1 MDIDQLNI
9 NAVCFGILCNFAPV
23 CGEERAK
30 EAVELVLALQAENAK
45 LHAEIEKEMKRRK
58 TQADIIQTERGQK
71 YEMMEKMNQIIKT
84 MHGDCNYCL
93 NQHSGLDGPCKGC
106 VFSTKRE
113 FIDGDYWEW
122 RGPDK
127 ED

>member
-30 EAVELVLALQAENAK
+30 EAVELIRALQAENAK

-113 FIDGDYWEW
+113 FIDGDYWEC
-122 RGPDK
+122 RDPVEG
-127 ED
+127 